1 LLASTSYGPKVE
13 DAIAVAIY
21 VGDPL
26 NVVRKVVATGPPQP
40 VPLELH
46 DEPFAGFPEVAV
58 SGVQFG
64 GVELSD

>member
-21 VGDPL
+21 VGDRL
-26 NVVRKVVATGPPQP
+26 NVVRKVLATGPPQP
-40 VPLELH
+40 VLFELH

-58 SGVQFG
+58 SGVPLG

>member
-1 LLASTSYGPKVE
+1 
-13 DAIAVAIY
+13 
-21 VGDPL
+21 L

-58 SGVQFG
+58 SGVPLG

>member
-1 LLASTSYGPKVE
+1 MTASNRDEFDLARL
-13 DAIAVAIY
+13 Y

-58 SGVQFG
+58 SGVPLG